1 MSKSYFKGTNHV
13 IIPFNKVTST
23 IEDSSKDVFRL
34 YVCTAGD
41 NSRLVLGHKDGPR
54 FLEEYTAWLDSQE
67 QSLI

>member
-23 IEDSSKDVFRL
+23 IKASTGMFKLQVFTENSSSYITL
-34 YVCTAGD
+34 W
-41 NSRLVLGHKDGPR
+41 LKDGLR

>member
-1 MSKSYFKGTNHV
+1 MSKSYFKGSNCV

-23 IEDSSKDVFRL
+23 IEVTVEIFRL
-34 YVCTAGD
+34 QVDAGGT
-41 NSRLVLGHKDGPR
+41 SCITLGSKDGPR

>member
-1 MSKSYFKGTNHV
+1 MSKSYFKGDNYV

-23 IEDSSKDVFRL
+23 IEDSAHSFKLR
-34 YVCTAGD
+34 VCTGN
-41 NSRLVLGHKDGPR
+41 NSSSITLGPKDGPR

>member
-1 MSKSYFKGTNHV
+1 MNKSYFKGSNYV

-23 IEDSSKDVFRL
+23 IENSKATFRL
-34 YVCTAGD
+34 QVCVEGADSIT
-41 NSRLVLGHKDGPR
+41 LGHKDGPR

>member
-23 IEDSSKDVFRL
+23 IENSSTGIFKL
-34 YVCTAGD
+34 YVCTTGQ
-41 NSRLVLGHKDGPR
+41 SRLTLGHKDEPR

>member
-1 MSKSYFKGTNHV
+1 MSKSYFKGTNYV

-23 IEDSSKDVFRL
+23 IEASTSMFKLRVFTGNISS
-34 YVCTAGD
+34 
-41 NSRLVLGHKDGPR
+41 SIILGPKDGPR

>member
-1 MSKSYFKGTNHV
+1 MNKSYFKGTNHV

-23 IEDSSKDVFRL
+23 IEDSTSMFKLRVL
-34 YVCTAGD
+34 TGN
-41 NSRLVLGHKDGPR
+41 NSSSITLGPKDGPR

>member
-1 MSKSYFKGTNHV
+1 MSKSYFKGSNYV

-23 IEDSSKDVFRL
+23 IEGSTHIFRL
-34 YVCTAGD
+34 QVYMGST
-41 NSRLVLGHKDGPR
+41 NSITLGPKDGPR

>member
-1 MSKSYFKGTNHV
+1 MSKSYFKGTNYV

-23 IEDSSKDVFRL
+23 IEASTSMFKLQVFTGNNSSSI
-34 YVCTAGD
+34 T
-41 NSRLVLGHKDGPR
+41 LGPKDGPR

>member
-1 MSKSYFKGTNHV
+1 MSKSYFKGDNYV

-23 IEDSSKDVFRL
+23 IEYSAHSFKL
-34 YVCTAGD
+34 
-41 NSRLVLGHKDGPR
+41 LVYTEGTGNITLGHKDGPR

>member
-1 MSKSYFKGTNHV
+1 MSKSYFKGSNCV

-23 IEDSSKDVFRL
+23 IEVTIEIFRL
-34 YVCTAGD
+34 QVYIGGT
-41 NSRLVLGHKDGPR
+41 NRITLGPKDGPR

>member
-1 MSKSYFKGTNHV
+1 MSKSYFKGSNHV

-23 IEDSSKDVFRL
+23 IENNSTGIFKL
-34 YVCTAGD
+34 YVCTTGQ
-41 NSRLVLGHKDGPR
+41 SHLTLGHKDGPR

>member
-1 MSKSYFKGTNHV
+1 MNKSYFKGSNYV

-23 IEDSSKDVFRL
+23 IEDSTHSFKLR
-34 YVCTAGD
+34 VCTGD
-41 NSRLVLGHKDGPR
+41 NNSIALRHKDGPR

>member
-1 MSKSYFKGTNHV
+1 MSKSYFKGSNCV

-23 IEDSSKDVFRL
+23 IEDGSKDVFRL
-34 YVCTAGD
+34 QVYIGGTSCIT
-41 NSRLVLGHKDGPR
+41 LGPKDGPR

>member
-23 IEDSSKDVFRL
+23 IEGSTSMFKLQVLTGNNSSSI
-34 YVCTAGD
+34 T
-41 NSRLVLGHKDGPR
+41 LGPKDGPR

>member
-23 IEDSSKDVFRL
+23 IKDDSTEMFRL
-34 YVCTAGD
+34 HVCTTGE
-41 NSRLVLGHKDGPR
+41 SSLTLGPKDGPC
-54 FLEEYTAWLDSQE
+54 FLEEYIAWLDSQE

>member
-23 IEDSSKDVFRL
+23 IEASTSMFKLQVFTGNSSS
-34 YVCTAGD
+34 YIT
-41 NSRLVLGHKDGPR
+41 LGYKDGPR

>member
-1 MSKSYFKGTNHV
+1 MSKNYFKGSNHV

-23 IEDSSKDVFRL
+23 IEASTSMFKLQVFTGNSTSSI
-34 YVCTAGD
+34 T
-41 NSRLVLGHKDGPR
+41 LGYKDGPR